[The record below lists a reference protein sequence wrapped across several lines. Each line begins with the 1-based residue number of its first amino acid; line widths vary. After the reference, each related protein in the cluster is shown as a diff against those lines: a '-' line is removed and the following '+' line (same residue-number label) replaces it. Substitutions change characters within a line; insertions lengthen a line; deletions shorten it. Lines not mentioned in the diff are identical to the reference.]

1 MSTVPKILQ
10 NLRKRDDK
18 SRTFA
23 PLDNTTVPSSL
34 KCIDEELSRLKNPYD
49 KSRTF
54 APPDNTT
61 APSSLKCI
69 DEELSRLKNP
79 DHKKYSFEDKLT
91 FDEVKKLLIL
101 K

>member
-10 NLRKRDDK
+10 NLRKRD
-18 SRTFA
+18 
-23 PLDNTTVPSSL
+23 
-34 KCIDEELSRLKNPYD
+34 D